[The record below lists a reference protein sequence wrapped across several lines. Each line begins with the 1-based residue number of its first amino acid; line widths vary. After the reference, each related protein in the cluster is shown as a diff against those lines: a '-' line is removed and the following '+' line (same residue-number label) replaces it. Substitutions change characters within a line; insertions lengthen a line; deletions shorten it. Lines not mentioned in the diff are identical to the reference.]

1 MGKEARAKALLK
13 QQTQTG
19 LSALTTRAER
29 ESAAGNWQRACEAWQ
44 ALLQHTPGDAS
55 THANLA
61 QALAHAGR
69 HVEAVDAWA
78 AAMQYGLPADQAAVG
93 MADVFILRKQYDI
106 ALENLDMAIAA
117 NRGNL
122 QAWSKRVM
130 VCTRL
135 GKLQEALSAAEHVL
149 AAAPEDLNTLL
160 SLGMLFKDA
169 GVPEE
174 ALSWLLRAIAAAPA
188 KLQLRSNLLWAMLH
202 ADHISA
208 QDILEQARQYG
219 QQLCRDTQQAGQ
231 KTPRKRGDVLRI
243 GWLSADLRN
252 HAVGHF
258 VIPVL
263 EAFDTQRFHTIVYDN
278 SGLDDAMSRR
288 ARQAV
293 SQWHEVTQLGDPAL
307 AQLIQNDQ
315 LDILIDLG
323 GHTDGTRL
331 EVFATRLAS
340 AQISWLGYP
349 GSTGVTGMDYVLV
362 PPDAALLT
370 AGWSSEQPLAL
381 PDSYCVREPSYRR
394 PPADCTPAYFSNG
407 YIRFGCLN
415 NFAKVSPSAVAAWAQ
430 ILQRV
435 DDARLLLIINGE
447 ADGELA
453 GDIRARFEALGIAA
467 QRLEI
472 RGRMSPEEYFAA
484 YRDIDIALDSFPF
497 NGGTTGFDALSMAT
511 PFVTL
516 AGEALHARMG
526 RNLLHA
532 IALDEL
538 VAECVEDYIEI
549 ACALALDPAR
559 ISALH
564 ARLQHEMTHS
574 VLMDVPRFARGLE
587 QIFEGLMAPA

>member
-13 QQTQTG
+13 QQAQTG
-19 LSALTTRAER
+19 QGALRTRAEH
-29 ESAAGNWQRACEAWQ
+29 ESAAGNWHSACEAWQ
-44 ALLQHTPGDAS
+44 ALLQQSPGDAS

-69 HVEAVDAWA
+69 HAEAVDAWA
-78 AAMQYGLPADQAAVG
+78 AAMHYGLPADQAAVG

-117 NRGNL
+117 NDGNL

-135 GKLQEALSAAEHVL
+135 GKLQEALSAAEQVL
-149 AAAPEDLNTLL
+149 AVAPEDLNTLL

-174 ALSWLLRAIAAAPA
+174 ALSWLQRAIAAAPA
-188 KLQLRSNLLWAMLH
+188 KLPLRSNLLWAMLH
-202 ADHISA
+202 ADQPSA
-208 QDILEQARQYG
+208 AEILEQARQYG
-219 QQLCRDTQQAGQ
+219 QLLCAEKQAGLRQ
-231 KTPRKRGDVLRI
+231 APRRRGDVLRI

-263 EAFDTQRFHTIVYDN
+263 EAFDTQRSCHIVYDN
-278 SGLDDAMSRR
+278 SGLDDAMSQR
-288 ARQAV
+288 ARRAV
-293 SQWHEVTQLGDPAL
+293 SQWHKVSQLGDAAL

-340 AQISWLGYP
+340 VQISWLGYP
-349 GSTGVTGMDYVLV
+349 GTTGVIGMDYVLV
-362 PPDAALLT
+362 PPDPALLRG
-370 AGWSSEQPLAL
+370 GWSSEEALAL
-381 PDSYCVREPSYRR
+381 PDSYCVREPSYSA
-394 PPADCTPAYFSNG
+394 PPTDCTPPCLRNG

-415 NFAKVSPSAVAAWAQ
+415 NFAKVSPSAIAVWAH

-435 DDARLLLIINGE
+435 AHSQLLLVINGE
-447 ADGELA
+447 PDGELA
-453 GDIRARFEALGIAA
+453 ADIRTRFAALGVAA
-467 QRLEI
+467 ERLQI
-472 RGRMSPEEYFAA
+472 RGRMSPADYFAS
-484 YRDIDIALDSFPF
+484 YREIDIALDSFPF

-526 RNLLHA
+526 RNLLCA
-532 IALDEL
+532 VGLEPL
-538 VAECVEDYIEI
+538 VADSIDDYIAK
-549 ACALALDPAR
+549 ACALAAEPAR

-564 ARLQHEMTHS
+564 AYLGDTMPKS

-587 QIFEGLMAPA
+587 AIFERLLPPA